1 MRGQR
6 EKSRCDALPRCG
18 TARVTGAATGKTQ
31 ADSMDSDEVIH
42 VGGEIAPGV
51 QFAKLQ

>member
-6 EKSRCDALPRCG
+6 DKSRCDALPRYGAAQVTG
-18 TARVTGAATGKTQ
+18 TATVKTQ

-51 QFAKLQ
+51 QFA